1 MIPVQDGVVGEEPP
15 PLRVVARAGFA
26 ATEGA
31 VAEARR
37 WLREVLAGHPRCDDA
52 VLLLSET
59 FTNAV
64 VHTRSDAVG
73 VVVLAGDGGQ
83 VQVEVV
89 DGGAGT
95 VPCTCDRAAE
105 RLEEGG
111 RGVGLLRA
119 MSARWGFFEEAP
131 WCVVWFAFDGAG

>member
-1 MIPVQDGVVGEEPP
+1 MIPVQDGAEPA
-15 PLRVVARAGFA
+15 LRVGRAGFV
-26 ATEGA
+26 ATDAA
-31 VAEARR
+31 VAQARR

-73 VVVLAGDGGQ
+73 VVVLAGDGGR

-89 DGGAGT
+89 DGGSGT
-95 VPCTCDRAAE
+95 VPCTCDRAAD
-105 RLEEGG
+105 RMEEGG

-131 WCVVWFAFDGAG
+131 CCVVWFALDGAG

>member
-1 MIPVQDGVVGEEPP
+1 VIPVHDGAVSEEPAPRVVG
-15 PLRVVARAGFA
+15 RAGFA
-26 ATEGA
+26 ATEAA
-31 VAEARR
+31 VIEARR
-37 WLREVLAGHPRCDDA
+37 WLRGVLAGHPRCDDA

-64 VHTRSDAVG
+64 VHTRSDAIG
-73 VVVLAGDGGQ
+73 VVVLAGGGGL

-89 DGGAGT
+89 DRGAET
-95 VPCTCDRAAE
+95 LPCTCARVRGE
-105 RLEEGG
+105 LEEGG

-131 WCVVWFAFDGAG
+131 RCVVWFALDGSA

>member
-1 MIPVQDGVVGEEPP
+1 MIPVQDGVVGEEPT
-15 PLRVVARAGFA
+15 LRVVGRAGFA
-26 ATEGA
+26 ATEAA

-37 WLREVLAGHPRCDDA
+37 WLRGVLAGHPRCDDA

-73 VVVLAGDGGQ
+73 VVVLADGGER

-89 DGGAGT
+89 DRGAET
-95 VPCTCDRAAE
+95 LPCTCARAAG

-131 WCVVWFAFDGAG
+131 CCVVWFALDGSA

>member
-1 MIPVQDGVVGEEPP
+1 MIPVQDGVVGGEPA
-15 PLRVVARAGFA
+15 LRVVARAGFA
-26 ATEGA
+26 AGEGA

-37 WLREVLAGHPRCDDA
+37 WLRGVLAGHSRCEDA

-73 VVVLAGDGGQ
+73 VVVLTGDGGL

-95 VPCTCDRAAE
+95 VPCTCERAAD

-131 WCVVWFAFDGAG
+131 CCVVWFALEGSG